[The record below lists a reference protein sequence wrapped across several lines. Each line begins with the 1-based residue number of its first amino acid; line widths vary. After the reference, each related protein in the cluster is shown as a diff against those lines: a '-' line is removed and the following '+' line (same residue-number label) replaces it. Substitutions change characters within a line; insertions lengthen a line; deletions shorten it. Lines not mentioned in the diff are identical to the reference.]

1 MQAQQQKPTKQNSSP
16 KQRLSVGEV
25 VVAILNL
32 LIGAVGAW
40 SAFDLLIHLG
50 DSPIFLLPGSTG
62 ALGALG
68 AILTGILVFLRQR
81 RLAFATQWLGVA
93 GALGF
98 FAVTA
103 WAMLKNGF
111 RLSDFIYYILPL
123 LIVALVFTWFAW
135 FLKRIDE
142 SK

>member
-1 MQAQQQKPTKQNSSP
+1 MA
-16 KQRLSVGEV
+16 V
-25 VVAILNL
+25 LNL

-103 WAMLKNGF
+103 WSMLQNGIGLPEF
-111 RLSDFIYYILPL
+111 LYALPL
-123 LIVALVFTWFAW
+123 LIVSLIFAWFAW
-135 FLKRIDE
+135 FLKRMDE
-142 SK
+142 SE

>member
-1 MQAQQQKPTKQNSSP
+1 MQTQQQKLTQQTYSP

-25 VVAILNL
+25 VVAVLNL

-50 DSPIFLLPGSTG
+50 DIPAFLLPGST
-62 ALGALG
+62 AALG
-68 AILTGILVFLRQR
+68 AIGAIFTGILVFLRQR

-103 WAMLKNGF
+103 WTMLKNNGIS
-111 RLSDFIYYILPL
+111 LTELLIVLPL
-123 LIVALVFTWFAW
+123 LIVALIFAW

-142 SK
+142 SE